1 MTRSALAFMATPLGA
16 AITLIAAVL
25 APVIDYFKNT
35 QEGID
40 KVTAVTR
47 PLSAVMEALG
57 GVFQNIGKFLVDA
70 FTNPQK
76 SITDFSKLIKEN
88 IINRFEGFLEL
99 LPAMGKAIGLLFD
112 GEFTA
117 AGKVA
122 ADAVGKVALGTEN
135 ITDKVKNAA
144 NETGKFLTQA
154 YNSGVKIDELQKSLD
169 KGLAGYTKRTGQLKL
184 EMQGYNEIA
193 DDTNKSFA
201 EREAAARKAVQTAK
215 EQSKLMV
222 ERLDQEIELLK
233 LKQAQNGYT
242 DTEKAELAELVAKRN
257 ESAAQAVDSE
267 KEQANKIKSIRKEA
281 RAYAEEQRQKL
292 LDGAITKQKQELDLF
307 IAAGS
312 QQAKT
317 QKDEIKFAEDSS
329 KKKKELLDAELKANK
344 ITKAQY
350 DKQTIDETNTLA
362 QKVTDINVQHGKAAL
377 DLAIKQSK
385 SRFDDEMILTQ
396 RVIDEEN
403 KRLDGIRAM
412 KEAQLAL
419 EKDTSQKIIDEKIRT
434 NIELTLKEKE
444 FILQKMEY
452 DEEYKQKTAEN
463 DQKFKDQLKQQEIE
477 EKDQVKMA
485 RIAEGQTQYEEKL
498 IEEDIRHEEEM
509 ARLTQ
514 MLADEKI
521 SKDQFASYE
530 RDEIKRTSDIKK
542 QLAIENAQTQ
552 LGTMQTM
559 ANALGD
565 AFGQSKELAIAQ
577 ATMNAGQ
584 TILSIWS
591 GQISGNPVIDTAI
604 KVALTATTAIS
615 SAKQI
620 KKIQSAKKPK
630 QPKFEK
636 GGLLPIGGNRHSE
649 GGTVFKGTDGTQFE
663 AEQGEL
669 IGVMNRNAARH
680 FMAFN
685 NTFPSGGISTP
696 NYFAGGGILSR
707 EVAPAALDIDLLAA
721 KISAANRQIP
731 SPVVSIQDIISE
743 SNSYVKV
750 REGANF

>member
-1 MTRSALAFMATPLGA
+1 M
-16 AITLIAAVL
+16 
-25 APVIDYFKNT
+25 
-35 QEGID
+35 
-40 KVTAVTR
+40 
-47 PLSAVMEALG
+47 
-57 GVFQNIGKFLVDA
+57 
-70 FTNPQK
+70 
-76 SITDFSKLIKEN
+76 IKEN

-135 ITDKVKNAA
+135 ITDKVKDAA

-233 LKQAQNGYT
+233 LKQAQNGYI

-485 RIAEGQTQYEEKL
+485 RIAEAQTQYEEKL

-530 RDEIKRTSDIKK
+530 RDEIRRTSDIKK

-584 TILSIWS
+584 AILSIWS

-636 GGLLPIGGNRHSE
+636 GGLLSIGGNRHSE